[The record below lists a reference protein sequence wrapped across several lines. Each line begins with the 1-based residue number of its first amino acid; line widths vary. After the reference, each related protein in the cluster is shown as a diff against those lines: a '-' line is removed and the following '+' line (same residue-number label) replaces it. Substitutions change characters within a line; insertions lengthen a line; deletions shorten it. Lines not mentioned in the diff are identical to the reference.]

1 MDFNDLKKFFD
12 KDKSNLNWVNELKFK
27 EIFFIWF
34 LLVVSFGFIYSYLNN
49 DYSYLYNTVLGERV
63 DNLFDS
69 IYFSFVFA
77 TTTGFGDVTPFG
89 IFKFIATLE
98 LITGLLVLAL
108 VTSKLVSVKQDI
120 LMDEIYELSFK
131 NKINDLRSSLL
142 LFRQKINQYRF
153 ITEDG
158 LLKKRDLSDINQT
171 IVTFNDNL
179 KELYYILQRQNKK
192 DCLKKMTI
200 EDEALVL
207 NSISNSFTR
216 LHQFLVSL
224 KEYTSFENEL
234 LNIQT
239 KDVFDLLE
247 KMIKELSFK
256 SKKEFEEKNKE
267 VLEFFKKITAE
278 IEN

>member
-34 LLVVSFGFIYSYLNN
+34 LLVVSFGFIYGYLDN